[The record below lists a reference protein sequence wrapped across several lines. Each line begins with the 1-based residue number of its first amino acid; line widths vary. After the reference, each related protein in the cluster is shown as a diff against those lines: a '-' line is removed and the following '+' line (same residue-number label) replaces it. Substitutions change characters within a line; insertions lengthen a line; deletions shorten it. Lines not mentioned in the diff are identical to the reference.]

1 MDFRI
6 LGPLEILEDDAPLDL
21 PAKQRTLV
29 AMLLLHANEVVSAD
43 RLIDAVWEDE
53 PPARAAKALQ
63 VYISHLRKALGRE
76 RVITR
81 SPGYQLTVAD
91 DEFDLRRFEASLAE
105 GRPRDALALWRGPP
119 LSDVSYSR
127 FAQSEI
133 ARLQELR
140 LSALEAH
147 HDQELAAG
155 RHAQLVGELEAL
167 VHAHPL
173 RERLRGQLM
182 VALYRAGRQAD
193 ALDAYQD
200 TRESLIEGLG
210 IEPGR
215 ELRELQQRILNQD
228 PTLDATATIPA
239 TAASPQGLFVGRDGE
254 RDALTR
260 GLDDAFA
267 GSGRLFLLVGE
278 PGIGKSRLAE
288 QLSADARARGAEVI
302 VGRSWEAGGAPAYW
316 PWVQAL
322 RAHVERGEPDA
333 LRTQAG
339 AGGAFLGQLVPELRV
354 LLPELSEPPAIE
366 SESARF
372 RLFEAVASF
381 LKRAAAL
388 RPLVLI
394 LDDLH
399 AADEPSLLLLQF
411 VAREVAESRLLI
423 IGAYRDVDPTISEPL
438 TAALVE
444 MAREPTTRTI
454 ALAGL
459 DEADVAQFIELS
471 TDAPGAVDLALA
483 VHTETE
489 GNPLFVGEI
498 VRLLAAEGRLVG
510 GSQLSIPQS
519 VRDVIVRRLR
529 HLSEECNRV
538 LVLAS
543 VLGREFAVDVLAHI
557 VEVSEDDLLDMLD
570 EAMVA
575 RVVSDVPE
583 TPGRLRFA
591 HVLIRDALY
600 DGLTTARRV
609 RLHRLA
615 VEALETRYGD
625 EPGPHSAELAFHAVA
640 GSEFGRG
647 LAHAQRAAERATA
660 LLAYEEAARLY
671 EVALDAFELS
681 DSTVEEQKCE
691 LLLALAE
698 AEADSGN
705 TPVAKKQFLEAASLA
720 RRLGLP
726 HALARAAAGY
736 GGRIVWARADDD
748 LLVPLLEEGLTV
760 LSADDVELR
769 VRLLARLAGAL
780 RDEPSRDRRDALSRE
795 GLELARRTGEPS
807 ALAYALD
814 GRAAAIGAHD
824 TAAQLL
830 ELGAEAK
837 RVAQSVD
844 DRERVVYAHFQAY
857 IGHMFL
863 GDVEACER
871 EIVALSNVAD
881 EFRRPALEWLAYSTK
896 AMLALGRGRLTEA
909 EELIP
914 RALAAGERA
923 MHDNAVVA
931 HLFQLA
937 TLYDFQGRLDELAT
951 PIQEAVERFPT
962 RPVLYLDL
970 YVQARVGELDRARS
984 AISVLADDGFRRV
997 PVGLEWLFS
1006 MSLVAEACAI
1016 VGDEG
1021 AGPAVYELLLP
1032 WTSLNVFDPPEGTR
1046 GSVSRYLGLLA
1057 ALGRRVDDASRH
1069 FEHALA
1075 LNARMGLLPWLAH
1088 TQEDYG
1094 RMLIEQGDEARGR
1107 SLVEQAVA
1115 TYRDLGMDGPLQRA
1129 TLAAAHEG
1137 RGR

>member
-140 LSALEAH
+140 LRRSRHITIGNWQPDVTHSLSGSSRRWPRASSARAP
-147 HDQELAAG
+147 A
-155 RHAQLVGELEAL
+155 
-167 VHAHPL
+167 
-173 RERLRGQLM
+173 GQLM
-182 VALYRAGRQAD
+182 VALYRSGRQAD

-210 IEPGR
+210 IEPRR

-322 RAHVERGEPDA
+322 RAHVERGKPEA

-339 AGGAFLGQLVPELRV
+339 AGGAFLGQLVRSSSYCSGAV
-354 LLPELSEPPAIE
+354 GAPAIE

-459 DEADVAQFIELS
+459 DEVDVAQFIELS

-647 LAHAQRAAERATA
+647 LAHAQRAAKRATA

-726 HALARAAAGY
+726 RALARAAAGY

-748 LLVPLLEEGLTV
+748 LLVPLLEEGLAV

-780 RDEPSRDRRDALSRE
+780 RDQPSRDRRDALSRE
-795 GLELARRTGEPS
+795 GLDLARRTGDPS

-824 TAAQLL
+824 TAAELL

-837 RVAQSVD
+837 RVAQPSATASGSPTRTSRRISVTCSWA
-844 DRERVVYAHFQAY
+844 R
-857 IGHMFL
+857 
-863 GDVEACER
+863 
-871 EIVALSNVAD
+871 S
-881 EFRRPALEWLAYSTK
+881 RPAS
-896 AMLALGRGRLTEA
+896 
-909 EELIP
+909 
-914 RALAAGERA
+914 
-923 MHDNAVVA
+923 
-931 HLFQLA
+931 
-937 TLYDFQGRLDELAT
+937 
-951 PIQEAVERFPT
+951 
-962 RPVLYLDL
+962 
-970 YVQARVGELDRARS
+970 ARS
-984 AISVLADDGFRRV
+984 PPSATSPTSF
-997 PVGLEWLFS
+997 
-1006 MSLVAEACAI
+1006 
-1016 VGDEG
+1016 GD
-1021 AGPAVYELLLP
+1021 
-1032 WTSLNVFDPPEGTR
+1032 
-1046 GSVSRYLGLLA
+1046 
-1057 ALGRRVDDASRH
+1057 
-1069 FEHALA
+1069 
-1075 LNARMGLLPWLAH
+1075 
-1088 TQEDYG
+1088 Q
-1094 RMLIEQGDEARGR
+1094 R
-1107 SLVEQAVA
+1107 SS
-1115 TYRDLGMDGPLQRA
+1115 G
-1129 TLAAAHEG
+1129 
-1137 RGR
+1137 

>member
-1 MDFRI
+1 M
-6 LGPLEILEDDAPLDL
+6 
-21 PAKQRTLV
+21 
-29 AMLLLHANEVVSAD
+29 
-43 RLIDAVWEDE
+43 
-53 PPARAAKALQ
+53 
-63 VYISHLRKALGRE
+63 
-76 RVITR
+76 
-81 SPGYQLTVAD
+81 
-91 DEFDLRRFEASLAE
+91 
-105 GRPRDALALWRGPP
+105 
-119 LSDVSYSR
+119 
-127 FAQSEI
+127 
-133 ARLQELR
+133 
-140 LSALEAH
+140 
-147 HDQELAAG
+147 
-155 RHAQLVGELEAL
+155 
-167 VHAHPL
+167 
-173 RERLRGQLM
+173 
-182 VALYRAGRQAD
+182 
-193 ALDAYQD
+193 
-200 TRESLIEGLG
+200 
-210 IEPGR
+210 
-215 ELRELQQRILNQD
+215 
-228 PTLDATATIPA
+228 
-239 TAASPQGLFVGRDGE
+239 
-254 RDALTR
+254 
-260 GLDDAFA
+260 
-267 GSGRLFLLVGE
+267 
-278 PGIGKSRLAE
+278 
-288 QLSADARARGAEVI
+288 
-302 VGRSWEAGGAPAYW
+302 
-316 PWVQAL
+316 QAL
-322 RAHVERGEPDA
+322 RAHVERGEPEA

-795 GLELARRTGEPS
+795 GLDLARRTGDPS

-824 TAAQLL
+824 TAAELL

-837 RVAQSVD
+837 RVALAIG
-844 DRERVVYAHFQAY
+844 DRERVAYAHFQTY
-857 IGHMFL
+857 IGYLFL
-863 GDVEACER
+863 GEIEACER
-871 EIVALSNVAD
+871 EIAALSNISD

-914 RALAAGERA
+914 RVLAAGERA
-923 MHDNAVVA
+923 IHDIAVVA
-931 HLFQLA
+931 HLFHLS
-937 TLYDFQGRLDELAT
+937 TLYDFQGRLDELAM

-962 RPVLYLDL
+962 RPFLYLDL
-970 YVQARVGELDRARS
+970 YVQARVGELDRARA

-997 PVGLEWLFS
+997 PVGLEWLLS

-1021 AGPAVYELLLP
+1021 AGATVYELLLP
-1032 WTSLNVFDPPEGTR
+1032 WASLNVFDPPEGTR

-1057 ALGRRVDDASRH
+1057 SLLERFDDSERH
-1069 FEHALA
+1069 FEDALA
-1075 LNARMGLLPWLAH
+1075 MNERM
-1088 TQEDYG
+1088 DYG
-1094 RMLIEQGDEARGR
+1094 PGSHTRRRTTVD
-1107 SLVEQAVA
+1107 
-1115 TYRDLGMDGPLQRA
+1115 
-1129 TLAAAHEG
+1129 AHRE
-1137 RGR
+1137 R

>member
-1 MDFRI
+1 MATEFRI
-6 LGPLEILEDDAPLDL
+6 LGPLEVIQDGAALDL
-21 PAKQRTLV
+21 GAQKHRALLAALLV
-29 AMLLLHANEVVSAD
+29 HSNEVVSTD
-43 RLIDAVWEDE
+43 SLIDAIWEDE
-53 PPARAAKALQ
+53 PPEKAQKALQ
-63 VYISHLRKALGRE
+63 VYVSQLRKALGQARIE
-76 RVITR
+76 TIA
-81 SPGYQLTVAD
+81 PGYLLRVAD
-91 DEFDLRRFEASLAE
+91 DELDVRRFQALVTD
-105 GRPRDALALWRGPP
+105 GQPQDALELWRGSP
-119 LSDVSYSR
+119 LADVAFSR
-127 FAQSEI
+127 FAQPEI
-133 ARLQELR
+133 ARLEELR
-140 LSALEAH
+140 VTALEARI
-147 HDQELAAG
+147 DLDLATG
-155 RHAQLVGELEAL
+155 NHARLIGELEGL
-167 VHAHPL
+167 VRSYPL

-182 VALYRAGRQAD
+182 LALYMSGRQAE
-193 ALDAYQD
+193 ALEAYQD
-200 TRESLIEGLG
+200 ARRALTDDLG

-215 ELRELQQRILNQD
+215 ELRDLQQRILNQD
-228 PTLDATATIPA
+228 PTLGAEARSPA
-239 TAASPQGLFVGRDGE
+239 IAPSSPGLFVGRDSE
-254 RDALTR
+254 LDVLIR

-267 GSGRLFLLVGE
+267 GHGRLFLLVGE

-288 QLSADARARGAEVI
+288 QLSAEARMRGAEVI

-322 RAHVERGEPDA
+322 RAYIERAGPER
-333 LRTQAG
+333 LRTQLG
-339 AGGAFLGQLVPELRV
+339 AGGSYVGRLLPELRELVPEL
-354 LLPELSEPPAIE
+354 PKPPAIE
-366 SESARF
+366 SDSARF
-372 RLFEAVASF
+372 RLFEAASSF
-381 LKRAAAL
+381 LRRASRD
-388 RPLVLI
+388 RPLVLV

-411 VAREVAESRLLI
+411 VARELAESRILI
-423 IGAYRDVDPTISEPL
+423 IGAYRDVDPTMSEPL

-444 MAREPTTRTI
+444 MAREPTTSTI
-454 ALAGL
+454 ALHGL
-459 DEADVAQFIELS
+459 GEADVERFIELS
-471 TDAPGAVDLALA
+471 VDAPGAVELA
-483 VHTETE
+483 VTVHAETE

-498 VRLLAAEGRLVG
+498 VRLLAAEGRLTVG
-510 GSQLSIPQS
+510 TELAIPQS

-570 EAMVA
+570 EAMIA

-583 TPGRLRFA
+583 SPGRLRFA

-615 VEALETRYGD
+615 VGALETRYGD
-625 EPGPHSAELAFHAVA
+625 EPGPHTAELAHHAVA

-647 LAHAQRAAERATA
+647 LAYARRAAERATA

-681 DSTVEEQKCE
+681 NSADEGQKCE

-698 AEADSGN
+698 AEANSGN
-705 TPVAKKQFLEAASLA
+705 TPVAKEQFLEAASLA

-726 HALARAAAGY
+726 RALARAAAGY

-748 LLVPLLEEGLTV
+748 LLVPLLEEGLAV

-780 RDEPSRDRRDALSRE
+780 RDETSRDRRDALSRE
-795 GLELARRTGEPS
+795 GLELARRTGDPS

-814 GRAAAIGAHD
+814 GRAAAVGAHD
-824 TAAQLL
+824 TAAALL

-837 RVAQSVD
+837 RVALAIG
-844 DRERVVYAHFQAY
+844 DRERVAYAHFQTY
-857 IGHMFL
+857 IGYMFL
-863 GDVEACER
+863 GEVEACER
-871 EIVALSNVAD
+871 EIAALSNVSD

-923 MHDNAVVA
+923 MHDVAVVA
-931 HLFQLA
+931 HLFHLS
-937 TLYDFQGRLDELAT
+937 TLYDFQGRLDELVT
-951 PIQEAVERFPT
+951 PIQEAVGRFPT
-962 RPVLYLDL
+962 RPFLYLDL
-970 YVQARVGELDRARS
+970 YVQARVGELDRARA

-997 PVGLEWLFS
+997 PVGLEWLLS

-1016 VGDEG
+1016 VDDESAG
-1021 AGPAVYELLLP
+1021 ATVYELLLP
-1032 WTSLNVFDPPEGTR
+1032 WASLNVFDPPEGTR

-1057 ALGRRVDDASRH
+1057 MLLGRVVDASQH
-1069 FEHALA
+1069 FEDALTF
-1075 LNARMGLLPWLAH
+1075 NKQMGLLPWLAH

-1094 RMLIEQGDEARGR
+1094 RMLMESGDEPRGR
-1107 SLVEQAVA
+1107 SLVEHALL
-1115 TYRDLGMDGPLQRA
+1115 TYRELGMRGPLSRA
-1129 TLAAAHEG
+1129 TAAIG
-1137 RGR
+1137 S